1 MTIPNVSFSYWSN
14 NNNINK
20 NKKSQDSKEKPEAG
34 KGTPKDKKELSGT
47 QGLFLAEIENLQK
60 NRQQKNQT

>member
-20 NKKSQDSKEKPEAG
+20 NIKQPGNKEKSELA
-34 KGTPKDKKELSGT
+34 KGTPTGKNETPKGT

-60 NRQQKNQT
+60 NRKQNQS

>member
-14 NNNINK
+14 NNKINK
-20 NKKSQDSKEKPEAG
+20 KIKQPGNKEKPEAV
-34 KGTPKDKKELSGT
+34 KGTPKNEKPEGV

-60 NRQQKNQT
+60 NRQQKNQA